1 MTKTYPEEAKLK
13 KALILTWTGF
23 QDHELVYPYYRL
35 LGAEY
40 ETVIVSDER
49 DAKGRTFGIFGLNMP
64 CHMTYAEFELR
75 KGDFLSNWDLLL
87 LPGGVKSLEK
97 LRQESSVI
105 KFIRSWGESGKVIS
119 STCHGAQL
127 LISAG
132 LTEGR
137 TIAGYYSL
145 EVDITN
151 SGATYSRE
159 PVVVSGN
166 LVTSPHY
173 DHMGVWMETT
183 LEQVALQSNR

>member
-1 MTKTYPEEAKLK
+1 MK

-35 LGAEY
+35 LGAEF
-40 ETVIVSDER
+40 ETAIVSDER
-49 DAKGRTFGIFGLNMP
+49 DSKGRTFGIFGLNMP
-64 CHMTYAEFELR
+64 CHMTYSEFEPR
-75 KGDFLSNWDLLL
+75 KNEFLEEWDLLL

-97 LRQESSVI
+97 LRQEKSVI
-105 KFIRSWGESGKVIS
+105 DFIRSWGETGKIIS

-132 LTEGR
+132 LTQGQ

-151 SGATYSRE
+151 SGAQYSRE

-166 LVTSPHY
+166 LVSSPHY
-173 DHMGVWMETT
+173 DHMGIWMETT
-183 LEQVALQSNR
+183 IREVSRQSAR